1 MSNKFQ
7 NKYRIASARLKNWD
21 YGSNATYFVTICT
34 KNRRHFFGEIRNQKM
49 FLNDIGKMVE
59 SEWVKS
65 FELRPDMNLYMGEYQ
80 VMPNH
85 FHGIVGIGEN
95 RYNSNG
101 GTDHLIRDRRDA
113 MHRVSTEPIIR
124 TRTTN
129 GQPLSP
135 NKFGPQSKNLG
146 SIMRGFKSAVTVGAK
161 LIIPDFGWQERFH
174 DHIIRDKRSFHRI
187 SEYIKNNPKNW
198 RDDRFWL

>member
-1 MSNKFQ
+1 MSHKFQ
-7 NKYRIASARLKNWD
+7 NKYRIATARLKNWD

-34 KNRRHFFGEIRNQKM
+34 KNRQHFFGEIRNQKM

-59 SEWVKS
+59 SEWLKS
-65 FELRPDMNLYMGEYQ
+65 FEIRPDMNLYMGEYQ

-101 GTDHLIRDRRDA
+101 CSNCRDA
-113 MHRVSTEPIIR
+113 MHGVSTAIHKP
-124 TRTTN
+124 THAPTHN
-129 GQPLSP
+129 P

-146 SIMRGFKSAVTVGAK
+146 SIMRGFKSAVTVGAR
-161 LIIPDFGWQERFH
+161 LINHDFGWQERFH
-174 DHIIRDKRSFHRI
+174 DHIIRDKRSFIRI

-198 RDDRFWL
+198 RDDRFR